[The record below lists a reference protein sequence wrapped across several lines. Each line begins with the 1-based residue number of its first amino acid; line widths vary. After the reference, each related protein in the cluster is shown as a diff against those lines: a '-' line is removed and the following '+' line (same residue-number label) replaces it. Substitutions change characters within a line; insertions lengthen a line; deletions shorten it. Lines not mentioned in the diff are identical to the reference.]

1 MSGFAGLSAASKGV
15 AVSIPT
21 LEMKS
26 SRDIKNKEVLY
37 VAYTI
42 EVQRGEDSWRIPRRF
57 QDFRSLHKG
66 LSESYKVKDFPELP
80 TRGIMRFG
88 KSKFDPK
95 FTLERRGLLE
105 VFLQT
110 AVMRFGVEDC
120 AELDDFLE
128 YSEHMI
134 FFS

>member
-1 MSGFAGLSAASKGV
+1 
-15 AVSIPT
+15 
-21 LEMKS
+21 
-26 SRDIKNKEVLY
+26 
-37 VAYTI
+37 
-42 EVQRGEDSWRIPRRF
+42 
-57 QDFRSLHKG
+57 
-66 LSESYKVKDFPELP
+66 
-80 TRGIMRFG
+80 MRFG

>member
-1 MSGFAGLSAASKGV
+1 MSDVAGESVASDSV
-15 AVSIPT
+15 VVSIPT

-42 EVQRGEDSWRIPRRF
+42 EVQRGVDCWTIPRRF
-57 QDFRSLHKG
+57 QDFRSLHKD
-66 LSESYKVKDFPELP
+66 LSESYRVKDLPELP

-95 FTLERRGLLE
+95 FTLERRELLE
-105 VFLQT
+105 QFLKT
-110 AVMRFGVEDC
+110 AVSRFGVEDC